1 MMCPISAAPR
11 WSNVTGASSENGL
24 SCICSRSSVLSWS
37 RGSIIMKPL
46 PVLRNSVSS
55 LMVPSVPLPLVK
67 THHAPSS
74 LQWRRR
80 TALSTTQIDERII
93 ATHASMG
100 LSTQPVNG

>member
-1 MMCPISAAPR
+1 MISTLMPISNARVNDGCGRSEDVRVRDAANIAVACVALDNPEAAPIHAD
-11 WSNVTGASSENGL
+11 VIA
-24 SCICSRSSVLSWS
+24 
-37 RGSIIMKPL
+37 
-46 PVLRNSVSS
+46 
-55 LMVPSVPLPLVK
+55 PLVK

-93 ATHASMG
+93 ATQASMG